1 MSKEYEKVFLWV
13 TLQYMRPTTDF
24 LVERFGEFNQTFF
37 GGTLPPIPILLSD
50 VKSYAGMY
58 VHRRRTSG
66 VTRQI
71 KINIRMD
78 LPREEYED
86 TLLHEMI
93 HYAIDLS
100 GKRDNAPHG
109 TLFRQMMQ
117 MINENGDRHIS
128 NSHSLPRGSTDH
140 IDRRPRWHIVAV
152 LTTAQGPMVKV
163 LPRIAHRIRHYYD
176 AVIKSPEVSEIRFF
190 MTRNPYFNRFPV
202 SGTFTAHMIDGEEL
216 NRELLDAT
224 PLRDGLGLRR

>member
-1 MSKEYEKVFLWV
+1 
-13 TLQYMRPTTDF
+13 MRPTTDF
-24 LVERFGEFNQTFF
+24 LVEKFGEFNQTFF

-71 KINIRMD
+71 KINVRMD
-78 LPREEYED
+78 LPREVYED

-128 NSHSLPRGSTDH
+128 ISHSLQRGTTDH
-140 IDRRPRWHIVAV
+140 IDRRPRWHVVAV
-152 LTTAQGPMVKV
+152 LTTTQGPMVKV
-163 LPRIAHRIRHYYD
+163 LPRIAQRIWRYYD
-176 AVIKSPEVSEIRFF
+176 AVIKSPEVIEIRFF
-190 MTRNPYFNRFPV
+190 MTRNPYFNRYPA
-202 SGTFTAHMIDGEEL
+202 SGAFTAYVVDEEEL
-216 NRELLDAT
+216 MSKLSDAD
-224 PLRDGLGLRR
+224 PLPDDLWK

>member
-1 MSKEYEKVFLWV
+1 
-13 TLQYMRPTTDF
+13 MRPTADF
-24 LVERFGEFNQTFF
+24 LKERFGEFNQTFF
-37 GGTLPPIPILLSD
+37 GDALPPIPILLSD

-71 KINIRMD
+71 KINVRMD
-78 LPREEYED
+78 LPREVYED

-93 HYAIDLS
+93 HYAIDFS

-117 MINENGDRHIS
+117 MINEKGDRHIS
-128 NSHSLPRGSTDH
+128 ISHSLPRGTTDH

-152 LTTAQGPMVKV
+152 LTTAKGPMVKV
-163 LPRIAHRIRHYYD
+163 LPRIAQHIRRYYD
-176 AVIKSPEVSEIRFF
+176 AVIESPEISEIRLFS
-190 MTRNPYFNRFPV
+190 TQNPYFNRFPV
-202 SGTFTAHMIDGEEL
+202 SGAFTAYVVDEEEL
-216 NRELLDAT
+216 MCELSDAA
-224 PLRDGLGLRR
+224 PLPDDLWR

>member
-1 MSKEYEKVFLWV
+1 
-13 TLQYMRPTTDF
+13 MRPTADF
-24 LVERFGEFNQTFF
+24 LENRFGDFNQTFF

-58 VHRRRTSG
+58 VHRRRTSC

-71 KINIRMD
+71 KINVRMD
-78 LPREEYED
+78 LPCEVYED

-100 GKRDNAPHG
+100 GKPDDAPHG
-109 TLFRQMMQ
+109 TLFMQMMER
-117 MINENGDRHIS
+117 INKEGGRHIS
-128 NSHSLPRGSTDH
+128 VSHHLPRGTTDH

-163 LPRIAHRIRHYYD
+163 LPRIAQRIQRYYD
-176 AVIKSPEVSEIRFF
+176 AVIESPDISEIRLFS
-190 MTRNPYFNRFPV
+190 TRNPYFNRFPV
-202 SGTFTAHMIDGEEL
+202 SGAFTAYVVDEGKLMSEL
-216 NRELLDAT
+216 SDAD
-224 PLRDGLGLRR
+224 PLPDDLWR

>member
-1 MSKEYEKVFLWV
+1 
-13 TLQYMRPTTDF
+13 MRPTADF
-24 LVERFGEFNQTFF
+24 LEKRFGDFNQTFF

-58 VHRRRTSG
+58 VHRRRTSCM
-66 VTRQI
+66 TRQI
-71 KINIRMD
+71 KINVRMD
-78 LPREEYED
+78 LPREVYED

-100 GKRDNAPHG
+100 GKRDDAPHG

-117 MINENGDRHIS
+117 MINKEGGRHIS
-128 NSHSLPRGSTDH
+128 ISHHLPRGTTDH

-163 LPRIAHRIRHYYD
+163 LPRIAQRIRRYHD
-176 AVIKSPEVSEIRFF
+176 AVIESPEISEIRFF
-190 MTRNPYFNRFPV
+190 STRNPYFNRFPV
-202 SGTFTAHMIDGEEL
+202 SGAFTAYVVDEEEL
-216 NRELLDAT
+216 MCELSDAA
-224 PLRDGLGLRR
+224 PLPDYLWR

>member
-1 MSKEYEKVFLWV
+1 
-13 TLQYMRPTTDF
+13 MRPTADF
-24 LVERFGEFNQTFF
+24 LEERFGEFNQTFF
-37 GGTLPPIPILLSD
+37 GDALPPIPILLSD

-58 VHRRRTSG
+58 VLRRRTSG

-71 KINIRMD
+71 KINVRMD
-78 LPREEYED
+78 LPCEVYED

-100 GKRDNAPHG
+100 GKRDDAPHG

-117 MINENGDRHIS
+117 MINEKGDRHIS
-128 NSHSLPRGSTDH
+128 ISYSLPRGTTDH

-152 LTTAQGPMVKV
+152 LTTAKGPMVKV
-163 LPRIAHRIRHYYD
+163 LPRIAQRIRRYND
-176 AVIKSPEVSEIRFF
+176 VVIESPEISEIRFF

-202 SGTFTAHMIDGEEL
+202 SGVFTAYVVDEGELMSEL
-216 NRELLDAT
+216 ADAD
-224 PLRDGLGLRR
+224 PLPDDLWR

>member
-1 MSKEYEKVFLWV
+1 
-13 TLQYMRPTTDF
+13 MRPTADF
-24 LVERFGEFNQTFF
+24 LVERFREFNLTYF
-37 GGTLPPIPILLSD
+37 GDTLPPIPILLSD

-71 KINIRMD
+71 KINVRMD
-78 LPREEYED
+78 LPREVYED

-93 HYAIDLS
+93 HYAIDFS

-117 MINENGDRHIS
+117 MINEKGDRHIS
-128 NSHSLPRGSTDH
+128 ISHSLPRGTTDH

-152 LTTAQGPMVKV
+152 LTTAKGPMVKV
-163 LPRIAHRIRHYYD
+163 LPRIAQHIRRYYD
-176 AVIKSPEVSEIRFF
+176 AVIESPEISEIRLFS
-190 MTRNPYFNRFPV
+190 TRNPYFNRFPV
-202 SGTFTAHMIDGEEL
+202 SGAFTAYVVDEGELMSEL
-216 NRELLDAT
+216 SDAD
-224 PLRDGLGLRR
+224 PLPDDLWR

>member
-1 MSKEYEKVFLWV
+1 
-13 TLQYMRPTTDF
+13 MRPTADF
-24 LVERFGEFNQTFF
+24 LKERFGEFNQTFF
-37 GGTLPPIPILLSD
+37 GDALPPIPILLSD

-71 KINIRMD
+71 KINVRMD
-78 LPREEYED
+78 LPREVYED

-93 HYAIDLS
+93 HYAIDFS

-117 MINENGDRHIS
+117 MINEKGDRHIS
-128 NSHSLPRGSTDH
+128 ISHSLPRGTTDH

-152 LTTAQGPMVKV
+152 LTTAKGPMVKV
-163 LPRIAHRIRHYYD
+163 LPRIAQHIRRYYD
-176 AVIKSPEVSEIRFF
+176 AVIESPEISEIRLFS
-190 MTRNPYFNRFPV
+190 TRNPYFNRFPV
-202 SGTFTAHMIDGEEL
+202 SGAFTAYVVDEGELMSEL
-216 NRELLDAT
+216 SDAD
-224 PLRDGLGLRR
+224 PLPDDLWR